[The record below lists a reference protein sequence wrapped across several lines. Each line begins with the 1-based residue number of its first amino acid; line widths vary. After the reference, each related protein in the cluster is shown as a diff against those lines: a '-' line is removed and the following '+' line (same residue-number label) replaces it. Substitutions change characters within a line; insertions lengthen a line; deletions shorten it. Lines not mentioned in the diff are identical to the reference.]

1 MKLKYIFC
9 FRLLLR
15 LPPLRALEPQVLE
28 ELFFAGLIGQ
38 VQIDSV
44 IPYILRM
51 GSSQGMATTNIF
63 LYCLIVSNFIFKY
76 SGTCGRQVKVEQTE
90 EYICK
95 WQKLIKDCML
105 LAYKKLKIKV
115 S

>member
-1 MKLKYIFC
+1 MRLFVKHDVIGQNWIKPKYIF

-15 LPPLRALEPQVLE
+15 LPPLRALEPNILE

-51 GSSQGMATTNIF
+51 GNSI
-63 LYCLIVSNFIFKY
+63 SNP
-76 SGTCGRQVKVEQTE
+76 GNNRQVKSEHLE
-90 EYICK
+90 EFMCK
-95 WQKLIKDCML
+95 
-105 LAYKKLKIKV
+105 
-115 S
+115 

>member
-1 MKLKYIFC
+1 MVYVLIYITVSQKISTDFQGRYSIR
-9 FRLLLR
+9 FYYTFNTNHFIFTYRLLLR

-51 GSSQGMATTNIF
+51 GNNSGKTCICYKNSYISIVLSTCVF
-63 LYCLIVSNFIFKY
+63 FSRCL
-76 SGTCGRQVKVEQTE
+76 
-90 EYICK
+90 
-95 WQKLIKDCML
+95 
-105 LAYKKLKIKV
+105 
-115 S
+115 

>member
-1 MKLKYIFC
+1 MTKSNDIFC
-9 FRLLLR
+9 IYVKREAKFNIVLFLFRIIVLNINFFRLLLR

-51 GSSQGMATTNIF
+51 GSSQGIIN
-63 LYCLIVSNFIFKY
+63 KY
-76 SGTCGRQVKVEQTE
+76 
-90 EYICK
+90 I
-95 WQKLIKDCML
+95 
-105 LAYKKLKIKV
+105 
-115 S
+115 